1 MAAAM
6 LDYVN
11 IYLTWD
17 VKIKIS
23 RYHVQWP
30 QNIAFYRY
38 SWCNNRKLGV
48 MPILDMDFYKWILN
62 KYKKCWIN
70 LSVCL
75 IIKILL
81 STNMAF
87 FLGFSEKNI

>member
-38 SWCNNRKLGV
+38 SWCNDRKLGV
-48 MPILDMDFYKWILN
+48 MPIPDMDFY
-62 KYKKCWIN
+62 
-70 LSVCL
+70 
-75 IIKILL
+75 
-81 STNMAF
+81 
-87 FLGFSEKNI
+87 